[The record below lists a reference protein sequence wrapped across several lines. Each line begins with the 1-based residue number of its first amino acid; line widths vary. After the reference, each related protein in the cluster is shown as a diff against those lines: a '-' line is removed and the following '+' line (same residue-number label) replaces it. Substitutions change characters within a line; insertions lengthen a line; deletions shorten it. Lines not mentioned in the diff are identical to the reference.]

1 MFENLSQYGSA
12 AFWIMQAVVGVIFT
26 THGAAKL
33 KNKSALMGGTVHGVI
48 EIAAGL
54 ALVINQ
60 YAQYAAAIIA
70 DVQKV
75 SAILFGQIDRDAGG
89 TGAPGI
95 LEHLMKAVPAV
106 A

>member
-1 MFENLSQYGSA
+1 MAQH
-12 AFWIMQAVVGVIFT
+12 QQ
-26 THGAAKL
+26 
-33 KNKSALMGGTVHGVI
+33 GGGI
-48 EIAAGL
+48 ID
-54 ALVINQ
+54 
-60 YAQYAAAIIA
+60 AAAIIA